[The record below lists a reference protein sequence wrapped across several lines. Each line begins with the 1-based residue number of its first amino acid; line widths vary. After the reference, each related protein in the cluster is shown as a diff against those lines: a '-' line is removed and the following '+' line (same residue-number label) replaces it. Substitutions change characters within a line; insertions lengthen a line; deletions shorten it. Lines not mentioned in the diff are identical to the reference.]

1 MPQIPNVNPFFDE
14 SLDFTL
20 NVASIVAPTSVIGGA
35 PTIVDANSLGI
46 LLTGAGIGQVKRFIA
61 ASAVRNAANPVTP
74 GPGPNPLDNDPNIL
88 AEPLIANNE
97 VKPVLVPDQLRK
109 PGGSDYK
116 TKYLGT
122 YVFDT
127 LTLGPDQFFDSKF
140 NNEGIYIKKTN
151 ATTLDALRLNSAIM
165 SVTVDRT
172 IIQTTPIGSTIGT
185 IKEFISLGEYNIKIT
200 GHIVNDENPLDYP
213 TQIVQ
218 LLNQYVKAP
227 IAITV
232 NSYFLN
238 NIFGITKVVIESFNL
253 SQVEGF
259 SGVLTYE
266 LSMISDTEIG
276 LDLGSIGDYSPLKNP
291 NQA

>member
-232 NSYFLN
+232 NS
-238 NIFGITKVVIESFNL
+238 
-253 SQVEGF
+253 
-259 SGVLTYE
+259 
-266 LSMISDTEIG
+266 
-276 LDLGSIGDYSPLKNP
+276 
-291 NQA
+291 